1 MVSVG
6 IHLGASARVR
16 AALQSPGVSAVSF
29 AVVWNFSSLVGGP
42 RRCTL
47 LGPCRV
53 AILPGYP
60 GYGSRLRDT
69 LTRLER
75 PRGKSAFGSPSRR
88 KDSRR
93 MRSVRRL
100 WYQKK
105 TLINSSRRARP
116 PVDQSVRRVVE
127 EHVASPDEESK
138 RSQPQWFET
147 RKQRGRSY
155 ERTRFNSVTDYFCE
169 PNDRRSFGY

>member
-147 RKQRGRSY
+147 RKQRGDLASARDSAIQFRNRLLL
-155 ERTRFNSVTDYFCE
+155 RTK
-169 PNDRRSFGY
+169 